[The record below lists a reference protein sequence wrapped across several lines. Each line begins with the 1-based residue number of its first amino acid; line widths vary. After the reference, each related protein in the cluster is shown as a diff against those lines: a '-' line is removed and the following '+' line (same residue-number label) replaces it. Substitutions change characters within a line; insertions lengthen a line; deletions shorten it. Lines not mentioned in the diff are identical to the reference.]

1 MDEPDSKATLSTPR
15 LSARTHSPTM
25 TLPEGGGQ
33 LPVRIEEA
41 PIETPPELAGFTI
54 GKPIGRGGFAVVWGA
69 VRDED
74 GAAIALKVG
83 HTDTPLT
90 NERFRRD
97 AEAMISVGPPHAPR
111 IYASGRLND
120 GRPYIAMERVAGSTL
135 AARLTELTEPLRLE
149 AALAAADAVL
159 AALEAAHAKGVVHR
173 DLKPDNIIL
182 DASGSR
188 ATLLDFGLAKSA
200 APDAVD
206 ITRPGTI
213 IGTPEYMAP
222 EQLRGDRL
230 DVRTDLYAF
239 GVILYQLLTQRRPF
253 EGDVATIEHGHLA
266 LRPPRPSEIVPIPEE
281 IEAIVLWCLAKE
293 PARRPATATA
303 LRRSLATAGVGAIT
317 KSMRVTDETSRQSP
331 RSSARPVKLLAESQR
346 PMVVLVA
353 EIEGGATHVSA
364 TVSRRSGIIARQR
377 ANRYVCVFSGTDTA
391 NPVSAA
397 LATARE
403 LIARFNARTALHLAS
418 LTLRP
423 QEGGP
428 PAIYGRAV
436 EKPESWLPG
445 EAWSGLLVTTDLAR
459 ALPEEEG
466 ISAAASAASA
476 FIPLSPAIREASEK
490 IHETAPPSIA
500 PPSKDPIGGGSVS
513 TAKQLP
519 LFGEQNVLEA
529 MASSARVTFESGC
542 AGLVTLIGDNGL
554 GKSRLAGEAASIAGR
569 IRPSA
574 TIALFRASPPLA
586 GEVAPTARELLA
598 WLLGVQGAPPAD
610 AKALCVE
617 KLGSAMAEEVWRA
630 VASVL
635 GWASSQEGL
644 DIDTEAASF
653 GLMRAIAEGLRR
665 KASEGPLAVV
675 LDDAHWADDIVLDAL
690 EYAAVE
696 GASCPLWVVMTAHPR
711 FENVRRLWGSRAER
725 YDRLELQPLPEAP
738 AMKLAAELLLPVEYP
753 PAAILRRLAEWA
765 GGNPACLVDLV
776 RALKR
781 AGIVRKRP
789 NTDSYYVATAELE
802 QLPPQPA
809 WQWLAVRRLDA
820 LPPELAACV
829 RLCSV
834 LGVRFTRDEVEQ
846 VQDAVDRAG
855 DAGTPIDV
863 GVGLG
868 ALADWKILE
877 RAGGRWS
884 FQSAAFQDAV
894 YKLLEPAHRKRI
906 HRHAFEV
913 WQGIL
918 EANEAAAN
926 NARTERI
933 SWVDGYDPSQ
943 NRGDRTSWD
952 GWDKGGPERPELHD
966 EKRRPGGGGG
976 RARRKD
982 VLERLARHAGA
993 CGAAREAAEA
1003 HLALA
1008 QSAMELNRH
1017 VEADHHYSA
1026 AINFLDEGDARR
1038 RAIALTKR
1046 AKARYQLYRASDAL
1060 DDLKSAR
1067 DIAQELGDDALV
1079 AEIFLEEATA
1089 LDHANDYAES
1099 AERVEMARPIVER
1112 LDDQALTV
1120 RYWVALGRTRWRQER
1135 VNETIELLSR
1145 GADGAK
1151 ANGDYGT
1158 RVVALLS
1165 LSCSL
1170 AVAGRIDDAIARYI
1184 EVIELCM
1191 KVEDRLHLG
1200 MAYLNRVLLW
1210 LARKSLREGIRDLR
1224 RAIQLARDVGNPW
1237 LERAATANTA
1247 ELLHWSGE
1255 HDEAVTLARRSCV
1268 LAERFVERPVYE
1280 DWLLLARIQLM
1291 RGQYSSTRTAL
1302 RKIADRCSPASASPT
1317 ALAFFRTIELVL
1329 RELYVPASGP
1339 NGVPSS
1345 LPGSSA
1351 EELSSGSQPGMRWS
1365 GDGDWEDVLAKAQS
1379 SLLAEELLEI
1389 LYWRARIALHRG
1401 RLSEA
1406 AAALQQAKEPLAGS
1420 PGFHAR
1426 FKQLEQGFQTA
1437 AAS

>member
-1 MDEPDSKATLSTPR
+1 MDELGSNSMRSAPR
-15 LSARTHSPTM
+15 LSTTDFPTM
-25 TLPEGGGQ
+25 TSPEGEG
-33 LPVRIEEA
+33 EA
-41 PIETPPELAGFTI
+41 PIRVEEPKAQDPPALEGFTVSE
-54 GKPIGRGGFAVVWGA
+54 PIGRGGFALVWGA
-69 VRDED
+69 VRVED
-74 GAAIALKVG
+74 GAPVALKVG
-83 HTDTPLT
+83 HTDNPLT

-97 AEAMISVGPPHAPR
+97 AEAMSRVGPPHAPFV
-111 IYASGRLND
+111 YSSGRLND
-120 GRPYIAMERVAGSTL
+120 GRPYIAMARVAGPTL
-135 AARLTELTEPLRLE
+135 SARLTDPADPMTLE

-159 AALEAAHAKGVVHR
+159 AALEASHEKGVVHR

-182 DASGSR
+182 DASGAR
-188 ATLLDFGLAKSA
+188 ATLLDFGLAKNATPEAS
-200 APDAVD
+200 D

-230 DVRTDLYAF
+230 DVRTDIYSF
-239 GVILYQLLTQRRPF
+239 GVILYQLLTRRRPF

-266 LRPPRPSEIVPIPEE
+266 LRPPRPSEIAAIPEE
-281 IEAIVLWCLAKE
+281 IEGVVLWCLAKE
-293 PARRPATATA
+293 PARRPATVTA
-303 LRRSLATAGVGAIT
+303 LRRALASAVAGASTTHSLRGTF
-317 KSMRVTDETSRQSP
+317 DESSRQAP

-346 PMVVLVA
+346 PMVVLVVD
-353 EIEGGATHVSA
+353 IEGGATHVSA
-364 TVSRRSGIIARQR
+364 TVTKRSGIIARQR
-377 ANRYVCVFSGTDTA
+377 AHRYVCVFSGTDTA
-391 NPVSAA
+391 NPVTAA

-403 LIARFNARTALHLAS
+403 LIARWNARAAIHLAS

-436 EKPESWLPG
+436 ERPESWMPSDP
-445 EAWSGLLVTTDLAR
+445 WTGLIATAELAR
-459 ALPEEEG
+459 ALPEAEG
-466 ISAAASAASA
+466 VPAAADSA
-476 FIPLSPAIREASEK
+476 FMPLSPVREAPEK
-490 IHETAPPSIA
+490 LQETVPPSMG
-500 PPSKDPIGGGSVS
+500 PPSRDPGAGGSIS
-513 TAKQLP
+513 TARQIP
-519 LFGEQNVLEA
+519 LFGQQSVLEA
-529 MASSARVTFESGC
+529 MAASARVTFESGC
-542 AGLVTLIGDNGL
+542 AGLVTLLGDNGL

-574 TIALFRASPPLA
+574 TIAIFRASPPLA

-610 AKALCVE
+610 PKALCIE
-617 KLGSAMAEEVWRA
+617 KLGEAIAGEVWRA

-635 GWASSQEGL
+635 GWSSSQENL
-644 DIDTEAASF
+644 DLDTEAASF

-725 YDRLELQPLPEAP
+725 YDRIELQPLPEAA

-753 PAAILRRLAEWA
+753 PAAILRRVAEWA

-789 NTDSYYVATAELE
+789 KTDSYYVATAELE

-834 LGVRFTRDEVEQ
+834 LGVRFTRDEVER

-894 YKLLEPAHRKRI
+894 YKLLEAAHRKRI
-906 HRHAFEV
+906 HRHAFEF
-913 WQGIL
+913 WQGVL
-918 EANEAAAN
+918 LSSEAAASV
-926 NARTERI
+926 ARAERT
-933 SWVDGYDPSQ
+933 SWTDGYEPGQ
-943 NRGDRTSWD
+943 GRDRTSWD
-952 GWDKGGPERPELHD
+952 GWDKAGPDRSEVQEEPKPRL
-966 EKRRPGGGGG
+966 GNASG

-982 VLERLARHAGA
+982 MLERLARHAGA
-993 CGAAREAAEA
+993 CGAKREAAEA

-1008 QSAMELNRH
+1008 QSAMDLNRH

-1026 AINFLDEGDARR
+1026 ALGFLDEGDARR
-1038 RAIALTKR
+1038 RAVALTKR

-1060 DDLKSAR
+1060 EDLKNAR
-1067 DIAQELGDDALV
+1067 DIAQGLGDDLLL
-1079 AEIFLEEATA
+1079 AEVLLEEATA
-1089 LDHANDYAES
+1089 LDHANDHAES
-1099 AERVEMARPIVER
+1099 ADRVEMARPIVER
-1112 LDDQALTV
+1112 LNDNALTV
-1120 RYWVALGRTRWRQER
+1120 RYWVALGRTCWRQER
-1135 VNETIELLSR
+1135 VTEAIELLGR
-1145 GADGAK
+1145 GADAAK

-1158 RVVALLS
+1158 RVVALLL

-1170 AVAGRIDDAIARYI
+1170 AVASRIDDAVIRYI

-1280 DWLLLARIQLM
+1280 DWLLLARIQVM
-1291 RGQYSSTRTAL
+1291 RGQYSSARTAL
-1302 RKIADRCSPASASPT
+1302 RKIADRCSPSSASPT
-1317 ALAFFRTIELVL
+1317 ALALFRTLELVL
-1329 RELYVPASGP
+1329 QELGGPVSGRDT
-1339 NGVPSS
+1339 GPST
-1345 LPGSSA
+1345 LPTGAA
-1351 EELSSGSQPGMRWS
+1351 EEVASGSQSGLSWS

-1379 SLLAEELLEI
+1379 SLLVEELLEI
-1389 LYWRARIALHRG
+1389 LYWRMRVAIHRG
-1401 RLSEA
+1401 RLGEA
-1406 AAALQQAKEPLAGS
+1406 AAALQQAREPLTGS

-1426 FKQLEQGFQTA
+1426 FQKLEEAFQTA
-1437 AAS
+1437 VAS

>member
-1 MDEPDSKATLSTPR
+1 MDQPVSKLLKSFIEASPITDSLKMTPPDSHG
-15 LSARTHSPTM
+15 SASIS
-25 TLPEGGGQ
+25 
-33 LPVRIEEA
+33 VDEA
-41 PIETPPELAGFTI
+41 GNQDPPKLDGFTI
-54 GKPIGRGGFAVVWGA
+54 DEPIGRGGFAIVWGA
-69 VRDED
+69 VRNED
-74 GAAIALKVG
+74 SAPVALKVG
-83 HTDTPLT
+83 RTDNPLI

-97 AEAMISVGPPHAPR
+97 AEAMIRVGPPHAPR
-111 IYASGRLND
+111 IHSSGRLND
-120 GRPYIAMERVAGSTL
+120 GRPYIAMERIAGSTL
-135 AARLTELTEPLRLE
+135 AARLGELKEPLRLE
-149 AALAAADAVL
+149 AALTAADAIL
-159 AALEAAHAKGVVHR
+159 ASIEAAHAKAVVHR
-173 DLKPDNIIL
+173 DLKPDNIVL
-182 DASGSR
+182 DAAGAR
-188 ATLLDFGLAKSA
+188 ATLLDFGLAKSEV
-200 APDAVD
+200 PDAAD

-213 IGTPEYMAP
+213 IGTSEYMAP
-222 EQLRGDRL
+222 EQLRGERIDM
-230 DVRTDLYAF
+230 RTDLYAF
-239 GVILYQLLTQRRPF
+239 GVILYQLLTLRRPF

-266 LRPPRPSEIVPIPEE
+266 LRPPRPSEIVAIPEE
-281 IEAIVLWCLAKE
+281 IEGIVLWCLAKE
-293 PARRPATATA
+293 PSRRPATATA
-303 LRRSLATAGVGAIT
+303 LRRALGSASTGVST
-317 KSMRVTDETSRQSP
+317 TTTTRTTLDEMSRQAP
-331 RSSARPVKLLAESQR
+331 RSSVRPAKLLAEAQR

-364 TVSRRSGIIARQR
+364 AVGKRSGIIARQR
-377 ANRYVCVFSGTDTA
+377 ANRYVCVFSGTDTV
-391 NPVSAA
+391 NPVTAA
-397 LATARE
+397 LGTARE
-403 LIARFNARTALHLAS
+403 LIARFGARAALHLAS

-436 EKPESWLPG
+436 ERPESWLPG
-445 EAWSGLLVTTDLAR
+445 ETWSGLVVTAELSR
-459 ALPEEEG
+459 ALPEEESVMG
-466 ISAAASAASA
+466 APASG
-476 FIPLSPAIREASEK
+476 FVLLSPAIREAPEK
-490 IHETAPPSIA
+490 VQETAPPSMM
-500 PPSKDPIGGGSVS
+500 PPSSRDLAGGGSIS
-513 TAKQLP
+513 AAKQLP
-519 LFGEQNVLEA
+519 LFGQQSVIEA
-529 MASSARVTFESGC
+529 MAGSARVTFESGC
-542 AGLVTLIGDNGL
+542 AGLVTLLGDNGL
-554 GKSRLAGEAASIAGR
+554 GKSRLAGEAASIAQR

-574 TIALFRASPPLA
+574 TIALFRAAPPLA

-598 WLLGVQGAPPAD
+598 WILGVQGPPPAD
-610 AKALCVE
+610 PKALCVE
-617 KLGSAMAEEVWRA
+617 KLGETMAGEVWRA
-630 VASVL
+630 VAAVL
-635 GWASSQEGL
+635 GWSSSQENL
-644 DIDTEAASF
+644 DVDTEAASF

-665 KASEGPLAVV
+665 RASEGPLAVV

-696 GASCPLWVVMTAHPR
+696 GATCPLWVVMTAHPR

-725 YDRLELQPLPEAP
+725 CDRIELQPLPEAA

-753 PAAILRRLAEWA
+753 PAAILCRLAEWA

-781 AGIVRKRP
+781 AGIVRKRA
-789 NTDSYYVATAELE
+789 NTESYYVATAELE

-894 YKLLEPAHRKRI
+894 YKLLEPSHRKRI

-913 WQGIL
+913 WRGIL
-918 EANEAAAN
+918 AASKAAAS
-926 NARTERI
+926 NARAERT
-933 SWVDGYDPSQ
+933 SWFDGYEP
-943 NRGDRTSWD
+943 NRGDRSSWD
-952 GWDKGGPERPELHD
+952 GWDKSGPDRSEIHD
-966 EKRRPGGGGG
+966 EFKLRPGGGGG

-993 CGAAREAAEA
+993 CGAADEAAEA

-1008 QSAMELNRH
+1008 QSAMNLNRH

-1026 AINFLDEGDARR
+1026 ALGFLDENDARR
-1038 RAIALTKR
+1038 RSLALTKR
-1046 AKARYQLYRASDAL
+1046 AKARYQLYRAGDAL
-1060 DDLKSAR
+1060 EDLKSAR
-1067 DIAQELGDDALV
+1067 DIAMGLGDDALF
-1079 AEIFLEEATA
+1079 AEILLEEATA
-1089 LDHANDYAES
+1089 LDHANDYAAS
-1099 AERVEMARPIVER
+1099 AERVELARPVVER
-1112 LDDQALTV
+1112 LNDRALTV
-1120 RYWVALGRTRWRQER
+1120 RFWVALGRTRWRQER
-1135 VNETIELLSR
+1135 VTEGIELLSR

-1158 RVVALLS
+1158 RVVALLM

-1170 AVAGRIDDAIARYI
+1170 AVAGRVDEAIVRYI

-1255 HDEAVTLARRSCV
+1255 HDEAVALARRSCV

-1291 RGQYSSTRTAL
+1291 RGHYSSARTAL
-1302 RKIADRCSPASASPT
+1302 RKISDRCSPSSASPT
-1317 ALAFFRTIELVL
+1317 ALALFRTIELVL
-1329 RELYVPASGP
+1329 RELAGPPSDREEASSIP
-1339 NGVPSS
+1339 LPSAAGE
-1345 LPGSSA
+1345 LVSS
-1351 EELSSGSQPGMRWS
+1351 SQLGAGWS

-1379 SLLAEELLEI
+1379 SLLVEELLEI
-1389 LYWRARIALHRG
+1389 LYWRARVALHRG

-1420 PGFHAR
+1420 PGFEAR
-1426 FKQLEQGFQTA
+1426 FRQLEEGFQA
-1437 AAS
+1437 ALAS